1 LFGVGF
7 VEYEPIPGAAG
18 WHDRKYQGAGK
29 EREHFEMSIPENVKQ
44 LLEPY
49 RRKTI

>member
-1 LFGVGF
+1 MTGN
-7 VEYEPIPGAAG
+7 I
-18 WHDRKYQGAGK
+18 RGAGK
-29 EREHFEMSIPENVKQ
+29 EGEHFEMSIPENVKQ